1 MTDNNL
7 NRNLN
12 RQINKFLSDEII
24 NENPSIRKFIEA
36 VNQSY
41 ENYEKDA
48 ELFEQSI
55 RLNDLEFYEINN
67 KIQDQLE
74 KKKSVQAELIQTIK
88 LLSANNSTLELS
100 DEDNLIELLQILHNE
115 IEYRKESE
123 EQLSISKFNAEKA
136 NEAKSEFLSIMS
148 HEIRTPLNAI
158 IGLIYIMEKEHTLES
173 FNENF
178 DVLKTSAQNLFLLLN
193 NILDFNK
200 IEAGKIDLE
209 AIPFNF
215 KNLVLEIVRSFH
227 AKALENQN
235 KIEVVIDDNFA
246 ANIVS
251 DPLRISQIITNLIL
265 NAIKFTKNGLIQ
277 VKINQ
282 INEINN
288 YSVFKVEIS
297 DNGIGIDLEKYN
309 SIFQKFS
316 QADTKTS
323 RQYGGSG
330 LGLVITKNLLNL
342 LHSEIELESKIGTG
356 SKFSFVLNLPIF
368 NKNAEFKNDLNAVDY
383 KEQNLEGLKV
393 LLVEDNLINV
403 KIAEKILKQ
412 WDVNVDVALNGL
424 IAVEKHKLNKYDIV
438 LMDLSMP
445 IMDGYEATINIRSTD
460 SSIPIIALTA
470 STSYLSLEKAMQI
483 GINEYITKPFNPRE
497 LNLKLSKHFKYP

>member
-1 MTDNNL
+1 MADNNL

-24 NENPSIRKFIEA
+24 NDNPSIQKFIQA
-36 VNQSY
+36 VSQSY

-55 RLNDLEFYEINN
+55 RLNDLEFYKINSE
-67 KIQDQLE
+67 IQDQLE
-74 KKKSVQAELIQTIK
+74 KRKRIQTELIQAIK
-88 LLSANNSTLELS
+88 VLSNNNSDLEL
-100 DEDNLIELLQILHNE
+100 DVDNLTELLQILHNQ
-115 IEYRKESE
+115 IDYKKESE
-123 EQLSISKFNAEKA
+123 KQLSISKIIAEKA

-158 IGLIYIMEKEHTLES
+158 IGLIYIMEKERTVES

-178 DVLKTSAQNLFLLLN
+178 DVLKISAQNLFLLLN

-209 AIPFNF
+209 SISFNF
-215 KNLVLEIVRSFH
+215 KDLVLEIVRSLQ
-227 AKALENQN
+227 AKTFENQN
-235 KIEVVIDDNFA
+235 KIEVVVSDNFIE
-246 ANIVS
+246 NIVS
-251 DPLRISQIITNLIL
+251 DPLRISQIFTNLIL

-277 VKINQ
+277 VKIEQ

-288 YSVFKVEIS
+288 HSLFKVQIC
-297 DNGIGIDLEKYN
+297 DNGIGIDLEKFN
-309 SIFQKFS
+309 SIFQKFT

-323 RQYGGSG
+323 REYGGSG
-330 LGLVITKNLLNL
+330 LGLVITKTLLNL
-342 LHSEIELESKIGTG
+342 LGSEIELESEIGIG
-356 SKFSFVLNLPIF
+356 SKFSFVLNLPVF
-368 NKNAEFKNDLNAVDY
+368 NKNSKINNDLNTVDY

-403 KIAEKILKQ
+403 AIAKKILKK
-412 WDVNVDVALNGL
+412 WNVDVDLALNGL
-424 IAVEKHKLNKYDIV
+424 VGVEKHKSNKYDVI

-445 IMDGYEATINIRSTD
+445 VMDGYEATINIRSID

-470 STSYLSLEKAMQI
+470 STSYLSLEKVMQI

-497 LNLKLSKHFKYP
+497 LNLKLSKYYNSF

>member
-1 MTDNNL
+1 MADNNL

-24 NENPSIRKFIEA
+24 NDNPSIQKFIQA
-36 VNQSY
+36 VSQSY

-55 RLNDLEFYEINN
+55 RLNDLEFYKINSEV
-67 KIQDQLE
+67 KGQLE
-74 KKKSVQAELIQTIK
+74 KRKKIQAELIQAIK
-88 LLSANNSTLELS
+88 ILGNNNNELEV
-100 DEDNLIELLQILHNE
+100 DVDNLTELLEILHNE
-115 IEYRKESE
+115 IEYKKESE

-158 IGLIYIMEKEHTLES
+158 IGLIYIMEKERTVKS

-200 IEAGKIDLE
+200 IEAGKIELE
-209 AIPFNF
+209 TIPFNF
-215 KNLVLEIVRSFH
+215 KDLVLEIVRSLQ

-235 KIEVVIDDNFA
+235 KIEVIIDDKFQ

-251 DPLRISQIITNLIL
+251 DPLRISQIFTNLIL

-277 VKINQ
+277 VKIDQ
-282 INEINN
+282 VNEINN
-288 YSVFKVEIS
+288 HSVFKVQIS
-297 DNGIGIDLEKYN
+297 DNGIGIDVGKFN
-309 SIFQKFS
+309 SIFQKFA

-342 LHSEIELESKIGTG
+342 FHSDIELESEIGTG

-368 NKNAEFKNDLNAVDY
+368 NKNSELKNELNAVDY
-383 KEQNLEGLKV
+383 EEQKLEGLKV

-412 WDVNVDVALNGL
+412 WGVNVDVALNGL
-424 IAVEKHKLNKYDIV
+424 IAVEKHKSTKYDII

-445 IMDGYEATINIRSTD
+445 VMDGFEATINIRSID

-497 LNLKLSKHFKYP
+497 LNLKLSKYYNSF

>member
-1 MTDNNL
+1 MADNNL

-24 NENPSIRKFIEA
+24 NDNPSIQKFIQA
-36 VNQSY
+36 VSQSY

-55 RLNDLEFYEINN
+55 RLNDLEFYKINSEI
-67 KIQDQLE
+67 KGQLE
-74 KKKSVQAELIQTIK
+74 KRKKIQAELIQAIK
-88 LLSANNSTLELS
+88 ILGNNNNELEV
-100 DEDNLIELLQILHNE
+100 DVDNLTELLEILHNE
-115 IEYRKESE
+115 IEYKKESE

-158 IGLIYIMEKEHTLES
+158 IGLIYIMEKERTVKS

-200 IEAGKIDLE
+200 IEAGKIELE
-209 AIPFNF
+209 TIPFNF
-215 KNLVLEIVRSFH
+215 KDLVLEIVRSLQ

-235 KIEVVIDDNFA
+235 KIEVIIDDKFQ

-251 DPLRISQIITNLIL
+251 DPLRISQIFTNLIL

-277 VKINQ
+277 VKIDQ
-282 INEINN
+282 VNEINN
-288 YSVFKVEIS
+288 HSVFKVQIS
-297 DNGIGIDLEKYN
+297 DNGIGIDVGKFN
-309 SIFQKFS
+309 SIFQKFA

-342 LHSEIELESKIGTG
+342 FHSDIELESEIGTG

-368 NKNAEFKNDLNAVDY
+368 NKNSELKNELNAVDY
-383 KEQNLEGLKV
+383 EEQKLEGLKV

-412 WDVNVDVALNGL
+412 WGVNVDVALNGL
-424 IAVEKHKLNKYDIV
+424 IAVEKHKSTKYDII

-445 IMDGYEATINIRSTD
+445 VMDGFEATINIRSID

-497 LNLKLSKHFKYP
+497 LNLKLSKYYNSF

>member
-1 MTDNNL
+1 MADNNL

-24 NENPSIRKFIEA
+24 NDNPSIQKFIQA
-36 VNQSY
+36 VSQSY

-55 RLNDLEFYEINN
+55 RLNDLEFYKINSEI
-67 KIQDQLE
+67 KGQLE
-74 KKKSVQAELIQTIK
+74 KRKKIQAELIQAIK
-88 LLSANNSTLELS
+88 ILGNNNSELEV
-100 DEDNLIELLQILHNE
+100 DVDNLTELLEILHNE
-115 IEYRKESE
+115 IEYKKESE

-158 IGLIYIMEKEHTLES
+158 IGLIYIMEKERTVES

-178 DVLKTSAQNLFLLLN
+178 DVLKISAQNLFLLLN

-209 AIPFNF
+209 SISFNF
-215 KNLVLEIVRSFH
+215 KDLVLEIVRSLQ
-227 AKALENQN
+227 AKTFENQN
-235 KIEVVIDDNFA
+235 KIEVVVSDNFIE
-246 ANIVS
+246 NIVS
-251 DPLRISQIITNLIL
+251 DPLRISQIFTNLIL

-277 VKINQ
+277 VKIEQ

-288 YSVFKVEIS
+288 HSLFKVQIC
-297 DNGIGIDLEKYN
+297 DNGIGIDLEKFN
-309 SIFQKFS
+309 SIFQKFT

-323 RQYGGSG
+323 REYGGSG
-330 LGLVITKNLLNL
+330 LGLVITKTLLNL
-342 LHSEIELESKIGTG
+342 LGSEIELESEIGIG
-356 SKFSFVLNLPIF
+356 SKFSFVLNLPVF
-368 NKNAEFKNDLNAVDY
+368 NKNSKINNDLNTVDY

-403 KIAEKILKQ
+403 AIAKKILKK
-412 WDVNVDVALNGL
+412 WNVDVDLALNGL
-424 IAVEKHKLNKYDIV
+424 IGVEKHKSNKYDVI

-445 IMDGYEATINIRSTD
+445 VMDGYEATINIRSID

-497 LNLKLSKHFKYP
+497 LNLKLSKYYNSF

>member
-1 MTDNNL
+1 MADNNL

-24 NENPSIRKFIEA
+24 NDNPSIQKFIQA
-36 VNQSY
+36 VSQSY

-55 RLNDLEFYEINN
+55 RLNDLEFYKINSE
-67 KIQDQLE
+67 IQDQLE
-74 KKKSVQAELIQTIK
+74 KRKRIQTELIQAIK
-88 LLSANNSTLELS
+88 VLSNNNSDLEL
-100 DEDNLIELLQILHNE
+100 DVDNLTELLQILHNQ
-115 IEYRKESE
+115 IDYKKESE
-123 EQLSISKFNAEKA
+123 KQLSISKIIAEKA

-158 IGLIYIMEKEHTLES
+158 IGLIYIMEKERTVES

-178 DVLKTSAQNLFLLLN
+178 DVLKISAQNLFLLLN

-209 AIPFNF
+209 SISFNF
-215 KNLVLEIVRSFH
+215 KDLVLEIVRSLQ
-227 AKALENQN
+227 AKTFENQN
-235 KIEVVIDDNFA
+235 KIEVVVSDNFIE
-246 ANIVS
+246 NIVS
-251 DPLRISQIITNLIL
+251 DPLRISQIFTNLIL

-277 VKINQ
+277 VKIEQ

-288 YSVFKVEIS
+288 HSLFKVQIC
-297 DNGIGIDLEKYN
+297 DNGIGIDLEKFN
-309 SIFQKFS
+309 SIFQKFT

-323 RQYGGSG
+323 REYGGSG
-330 LGLVITKNLLNL
+330 LGLVITKTLLNL
-342 LHSEIELESKIGTG
+342 LGSEIELESEIGIG
-356 SKFSFVLNLPIF
+356 SKFSFVLNLPVF
-368 NKNAEFKNDLNAVDY
+368 NKNSKINNDLNTVDY

-403 KIAEKILKQ
+403 AIAKKILKK
-412 WDVNVDVALNGL
+412 WNVDVDLALNGL
-424 IAVEKHKLNKYDIV
+424 VGVEKHKSNKYDVI

-445 IMDGYEATINIRSTD
+445 VMDGYEATINIRSID

-497 LNLKLSKHFKYP
+497 LNLKLSKYYNSF

>member
-1 MTDNNL
+1 MADNNL
-7 NRNLN
+7 NRNLK

-24 NENPSIRKFIEA
+24 NDNPSIQKFIEA

-55 RLNDLEFYEINN
+55 RLNDLEFYEINS

-74 KKKSVQAELIQTIK
+74 RKKSIQTELIQAIQ
-88 LLSANNSTLELS
+88 LLSGNNSVLELS
-100 DEDNLIELLQILHNE
+100 AEDNLTELLQILHNE
-115 IEYRKESE
+115 IEYKRESE

-136 NEAKSEFLSIMS
+136 NEAKSDFLSIMS

-158 IGLIYIMEKEHTLES
+158 IGLIYIMEKESTVES

-209 AIPFNF
+209 KIPFNF
-215 KNLVLEIVRSFH
+215 KDLVLEIVRSLQ

-235 KIEVVIDDNFA
+235 KIQVIIDDNFVS
-246 ANIVS
+246 NIIS

-288 YSVFKVEIS
+288 HTVFEVQIS
-297 DNGIGIDLEKYN
+297 DNGIGIDLEKFN

-323 RQYGGSG
+323 RQFGGSG

-342 LHSEIELESKIGTG
+342 FQSEIELESEIGIG
-356 SKFSFVLNLPIF
+356 SQFSFVLNLPIF
-368 NKNAEFKNDLNAVDY
+368 NKNSELKEDLNASDF
-383 KEQNLEGLKV
+383 KELNLEGLKV

-403 KIAEKILKQ
+403 KIAEQILKR
-412 WDVNVDVALNGL
+412 WDVNVDIALNGL
-424 IAVEKHKLNKYDIV
+424 IAVEKHKSNKYDII

-445 IMDGYEATINIRSTD
+445 VMDGYEATINIRSTD

-497 LNLKLSKHFKYP
+497 LNLKLSKHYYF

>member
-1 MTDNNL
+1 MADNNL
-7 NRNLN
+7 NRNLT
-12 RQINKFLSDEII
+12 RQINKFLSDDIV
-24 NENPSIRKFIEA
+24 NDNPSIQKFIQA
-36 VNQSY
+36 VSQSY

-55 RLNDLEFYEINN
+55 RLNDLEFYKINSEI
-67 KIQDQLE
+67 KGQLE
-74 KKKSVQAELIQTIK
+74 KIKRIQAELIQAIK
-88 LLSANNSTLELS
+88 ILSNNNSELEV
-100 DEDNLIELLQILHNE
+100 DVDNLTELLQILHNE
-115 IEYRKESE
+115 IEYKKESE

-158 IGLIYIMEKEHTLES
+158 IGLIYIMEKERTVES

-200 IEAGKIDLE
+200 IEAGKIELE
-209 AIPFNF
+209 TIPFNF
-215 KNLVLEIVRSFH
+215 KDLVLEIVRSLQ

-235 KIEVVIDDNFA
+235 KIEVIIDDKFQV
-246 ANIVS
+246 NIVS
-251 DPLRISQIITNLIL
+251 DPLRISQIFTNLIL

-277 VKINQ
+277 VKIEQ
-282 INEINN
+282 VNEINN
-288 YSVFKVEIS
+288 HSVFKVEIS
-297 DNGIGIDLEKYN
+297 DTGIGIDLGRFN
-309 SIFQKFS
+309 SIFQKFA

-323 RQYGGSG
+323 REYGGSG
-330 LGLVITKNLLNL
+330 LGLVITKTLLNL
-342 LHSEIELESKIGTG
+342 LGSEIELESEIGTG

-368 NKNAEFKNDLNAVDY
+368 NKSLELKNELKDVDY
-383 KEQNLEGLKV
+383 NEQKLENLKV

-403 KIAEKILKQ
+403 KIAEKILKR
-412 WDVNVDVALNGL
+412 WDVKVDVALNGL
-424 IAVEKHKLNKYDIV
+424 IAVEKHKSNKYDII

-445 IMDGYEATINIRSTD
+445 VMDGYDATINIRSID

-497 LNLKLSKHFKYP
+497 LNLKLSKYYSFS

>member
-1 MTDNNL
+1 MADNNL

-24 NENPSIRKFIEA
+24 NDNPSIQKFIQA
-36 VNQSY
+36 VSQSY

-55 RLNDLEFYEINN
+55 RLNDLEFYKINSEI
-67 KIQDQLE
+67 KGQLE
-74 KKKSVQAELIQTIK
+74 KRKKIQAELIQAIK
-88 LLSANNSTLELS
+88 ILGNNNNELEV
-100 DEDNLIELLQILHNE
+100 DVDNLTELLEILHNE
-115 IEYRKESE
+115 IEYKKESE

-158 IGLIYIMEKEHTLES
+158 IGLIYIMEKERTVKS

-200 IEAGKIDLE
+200 IEAGKIELE
-209 AIPFNF
+209 TIPFNF
-215 KNLVLEIVRSFH
+215 KDLVLEIVRSLQ

-235 KIEVVIDDNFA
+235 KIEVIIDDKFQ

-251 DPLRISQIITNLIL
+251 DPLRISQIFTNLIL

-277 VKINQ
+277 VKIDQ
-282 INEINN
+282 VNEINN
-288 YSVFKVEIS
+288 HSVFKVQIS
-297 DNGIGIDLEKYN
+297 DNGIGIDVGKFN
-309 SIFQKFS
+309 SIFQKFA

-342 LHSEIELESKIGTG
+342 FHSDIELESEIGTG

-368 NKNAEFKNDLNAVDY
+368 NKNSELKNELNAVDY
-383 KEQNLEGLKV
+383 EEQKLEGLKV

-412 WDVNVDVALNGL
+412 WGVNVYVALNGL
-424 IAVEKHKLNKYDIV
+424 IAVEKHKSTKYDII

-445 IMDGYEATINIRSTD
+445 VMDGFEATINIRSID

-497 LNLKLSKHFKYP
+497 LNLKLSKYYNSF

>member
-1 MTDNNL
+1 MADNNL
-7 NRNLN
+7 NRNLK
-12 RQINKFLSDEII
+12 RQINKFLSDELI
-24 NENPSIRKFIEA
+24 NDNPSIQEFIEA
-36 VNQSY
+36 VNQSFQ
-41 ENYEKDA
+41 NYEKDA

-55 RLNDLEFYEINN
+55 RLNDLEFYEINT

-74 KKKSVQAELIQTIK
+74 KKKRIQAELIQAIK
-88 LLSANNSTLELS
+88 LLNGKDGAIELGP
-100 DEDNLIELLQILHNE
+100 EDNLTELLQILHNE
-115 IEYRKESE
+115 IEYKRESE
-123 EQLSISKFNAEKA
+123 EQLSISIFNAEKA
-136 NEAKSEFLSIMS
+136 NEAKSDFLSIMS

-158 IGLIYIMEKEHTLES
+158 IGLIYIMEKERTVES
-173 FNENF
+173 LNENF

-209 AIPFNF
+209 IIPFNF
-215 KNLVLEIVRSFH
+215 KDLVLEIVRSLQ
-227 AKALENQN
+227 AKAIENQN
-235 KIEVVIDDNFA
+235 KIEVIIDDNFA
-246 ANIVS
+246 GNIIS
-251 DPLRISQIITNLIL
+251 DPLRISQIITNLVL

-277 VKINQ
+277 VRINQ
-282 INEINN
+282 INEIGNH
-288 YSVFKVEIS
+288 SVFKVHIQ
-297 DNGIGIDLEKYN
+297 DNGIGINLEKFN
-309 SIFQKFS
+309 SIFQKFT

-342 LHSEIELESKIGTG
+342 FHSEIELESEIGVG

-368 NKNAEFKNDLNAVDY
+368 NKNSELENGPNTIDY
-383 KEQNLEGLKV
+383 KEQKLEGLKV

-412 WDVNVDVALNGL
+412 WDVSVDVALNGL
-424 IAVEKHKLNKYDIV
+424 IAVEKHKANVYDII

-445 IMDGYEATINIRSTD
+445 VMDGYDATINIRSTD
-460 SSIPIIALTA
+460 STIPIIALTA

-483 GINEYITKPFNPRE
+483 GINEYITKPFSPRE
-497 LNLKLSKHFKYP
+497 LNLKLSKHYYF

>member
-1 MTDNNL
+1 MADNNL

-24 NENPSIRKFIEA
+24 NDNPSIQKFIQA
-36 VNQSY
+36 VSQSY

-55 RLNDLEFYEINN
+55 RLNDLEFYKINSEI
-67 KIQDQLE
+67 KGQLE
-74 KKKSVQAELIQTIK
+74 KRKKIQAELIQAIK
-88 LLSANNSTLELS
+88 ILGNNNSELEV
-100 DEDNLIELLQILHNE
+100 DVDNLTELLEILHNE
-115 IEYRKESE
+115 IEYKKESE

-158 IGLIYIMEKEHTLES
+158 IGLIYIMEKERTVKS

-200 IEAGKIDLE
+200 IEAGKIELE
-209 AIPFNF
+209 TIPFNF
-215 KNLVLEIVRSFH
+215 KDLVLEIVRSLQ
-227 AKALENQN
+227 AKTFENQN
-235 KIEVVIDDNFA
+235 KIEVVVSDNFIE
-246 ANIVS
+246 NIVS
-251 DPLRISQIITNLIL
+251 DPLRISQIFTNLIL

-277 VKINQ
+277 VKIEQ

-288 YSVFKVEIS
+288 HSLFKVQIC
-297 DNGIGIDLEKYN
+297 DNGIGIDLEKFN
-309 SIFQKFS
+309 SIFQKFT

-323 RQYGGSG
+323 REYGGSG
-330 LGLVITKNLLNL
+330 LGLVITKTLLNL
-342 LHSEIELESKIGTG
+342 LGSEIELESEIGIG
-356 SKFSFVLNLPIF
+356 SKFSFVLNLPVF
-368 NKNAEFKNDLNAVDY
+368 NKNSKINNDLNTVDY

-403 KIAEKILKQ
+403 AIAKKILKK
-412 WDVNVDVALNGL
+412 WNVDVDLALNGL
-424 IAVEKHKLNKYDIV
+424 IGVEKHKSNKYDVI

-445 IMDGYEATINIRSTD
+445 VMDGYEATINIRSID

-497 LNLKLSKHFKYP
+497 LNLKLSKYYNSF

>member
-1 MTDNNL
+1 MADNNL

-12 RQINKFLSDEII
+12 RQISKFLSDEII
-24 NENPSIRKFIEA
+24 NDNPSIQKFVQA

-55 RLNDLEFYEINN
+55 RLNDLEFYKINTE
-67 KIQDQLE
+67 IQDQLE
-74 KKKSVQAELIQTIK
+74 KNKRIQSELIQAIK
-88 LLSANNSTLELS
+88 LLSDSNSALGS
-100 DEDNLIELLQILHNE
+100 GVDNLTELLQILHNE
-115 IEYRKESE
+115 IEYKKLSE

-158 IGLIYIMEKEHTLES
+158 IGLIYIMEKERTVES

-200 IEAGKIDLE
+200 IEAGKIDIE

-215 KNLVLEIVRSFH
+215 RDLVNEIVRSLQP
-227 AKALENQN
+227 KAFENQN
-235 KIEVVIDDNFA
+235 KIDIVICDNFV
-246 ANIVS
+246 ANIIS
-251 DPLRISQIITNLIL
+251 DPLRISQIFTNLVL

-277 VKINQ
+277 VKIEQ
-282 INEINN
+282 VNEINN
-288 YSVFKVEIS
+288 HSVFKVEIS
-297 DNGIGIDLEKYN
+297 DNGIGIDVGKFN
-309 SIFQKFS
+309 SIFQKFA

-323 RQYGGSG
+323 REYGGSG

-342 LHSEIELESKIGTG
+342 LGSEIELESEIGTG

-368 NKNAEFKNDLNAVDY
+368 NKSLELKNELKDVDY
-383 KEQNLEGLKV
+383 KEQKLENLKV

-403 KIAEKILKQ
+403 KIAEKILKR

-424 IAVEKHKLNKYDIV
+424 IAVEKHKSNKYDII

-445 IMDGYEATINIRSTD
+445 VMDGYDATINIRSID

-497 LNLKLSKHFKYP
+497 LNLKLSKYYSFS

>member
-1 MTDNNL
+1 MADNNL

-24 NENPSIRKFIEA
+24 NDNPSIQKFIQA
-36 VNQSY
+36 VSQSY

-55 RLNDLEFYEINN
+55 RLNDLEFYKINSEV
-67 KIQDQLE
+67 KGQLE
-74 KKKSVQAELIQTIK
+74 KRKKIQAELIQAIK
-88 LLSANNSTLELS
+88 ILGNNNSELEV
-100 DEDNLIELLQILHNE
+100 DVDNLTELLEILHNE
-115 IEYRKESE
+115 IEYKKESE

-158 IGLIYIMEKEHTLES
+158 IGLIYIMEKERTVKS

-200 IEAGKIDLE
+200 IEAGKIELE
-209 AIPFNF
+209 TIPFNF
-215 KNLVLEIVRSFH
+215 KDLVLEIVRSLQ

-235 KIEVVIDDNFA
+235 KIEVIIDDKFQ

-251 DPLRISQIITNLIL
+251 DPLRISQIFTNLIL

-277 VKINQ
+277 VKIDQ
-282 INEINN
+282 VNEINN
-288 YSVFKVEIS
+288 HSVFKVQIS
-297 DNGIGIDLEKYN
+297 DNGIGIDVGKFN
-309 SIFQKFS
+309 SIFQKFA

-342 LHSEIELESKIGTG
+342 FHSDIELESEIGTG

-368 NKNAEFKNDLNAVDY
+368 NKNSELKNELNAVDY
-383 KEQNLEGLKV
+383 EEQKLEGLKV

-412 WDVNVDVALNGL
+412 WGVNVDVALNGL
-424 IAVEKHKLNKYDIV
+424 IAVEKHKSTKYDII

-445 IMDGYEATINIRSTD
+445 VMDGYEATINIRSID

-497 LNLKLSKHFKYP
+497 LNLKLSKYYNSF